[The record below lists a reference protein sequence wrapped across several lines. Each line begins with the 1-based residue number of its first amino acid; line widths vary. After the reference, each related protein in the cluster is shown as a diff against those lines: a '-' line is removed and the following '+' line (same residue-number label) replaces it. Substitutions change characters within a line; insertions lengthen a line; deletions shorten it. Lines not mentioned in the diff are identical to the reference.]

1 MLQQF
6 YRSATKS
13 PLFITQISVFSF
25 FYYLCQIY
33 YIGMERV
40 AIFPGSFDPF
50 TRGHE
55 AVVAEAL
62 RLFDSVVIAIGH
74 NTSKRGM
81 LRPEVRKRLIEEVYA
96 DEPRVQVT
104 TYTTLTGQEAERV
117 GATAIIR
124 SVRTAVDFDYERTME
139 HANRHVYPHLNTII
153 ILPPAEVE
161 FISSSLVREL
171 HTFNRPCDELLPEGI
186 RLADYL
192 ND

>member
-1 MLQQF
+1 MQ
-6 YRSATKS
+6 RT
-13 PLFITQISVFSF
+13 
-25 FYYLCQIY
+25 
-33 YIGMERV
+33 

-55 AVVAEAL
+55 AIVKEAL
-62 RLFDSVVIAIGH
+62 SIFDRVVIAIGY
-74 NTSKRGM
+74 NPAKRGM
-81 LRPEVRKRLIEEVYA
+81 LSVESRKRLIESVYQNN
-96 DEPRVQVT
+96 ERVSVT
-104 TYTTLTGQEAERV
+104 TYSTLTGDEAERV
-117 GATAIIR
+117 GATTIIR
-124 SVRTAVDFDYERTME
+124 SARNAADFDYERTME

-186 RLADYL
+186 LLADYL